1 MPKFNRVSLV
11 GSEELF
17 RPTKVEPE
25 PVEIAPADSLAGR
38 TAEAVKPA
46 SPTPPAAPAP
56 APLSRE
62 RQAYRINLTE
72 GQVKLLIEAVQR
84 MKYPHQIHESK
95 PSIESFEELD
105 DLRNHLWD
113 AIS

>member
-1 MPKFNRVSLV
+1 MPKFNRVSLM

-17 RPTKVEPE
+17 RPTKAEPE
-25 PVEIAPADSLAGR
+25 
-38 TAEAVKPA
+38 
-46 SPTPPAAPAP
+46 PAAPADELSGRQAEPALPPVPHP
-56 APLSRE
+56 APLSRD

-72 GQVKLLIEAVQR
+72 GQIKLLIEAVQR
-84 MKYPHQIHESK
+84 MKYPQQHHESK
-95 PSIESFEELD
+95 PSIESFEELE